1 MWPLNTRNTA
11 NTRFTEG
18 HLANVRLPVLCSRT
32 TAITVQWLFDCIWN
46 LKTSQKVRRCF
57 RGIFW
62 VRRKILPQNTRRRS
76 MKEETQSQLLA
87 SIHICTCAHTLM
99 NIHTRTCTSH
109 TKYNKNKQNSQSRT
123 AVSRGGS
130 VRHGDMWTN
139 APKLAG
145 RQNEPIDSTKYS
157 TRFIVRIC
165 TYCLKLLR
173 FYMLHTPHTYTQW
186 NLCVKR
192 LVE

>member
-1 MWPLNTRNTA
+1 
-11 NTRFTEG
+11 
-18 HLANVRLPVLCSRT
+18 
-32 TAITVQWLFDCIWN
+32 
-46 LKTSQKVRRCF
+46 
-57 RGIFW
+57 
-62 VRRKILPQNTRRRS
+62 

-109 TKYNKNKQNSQSRT
+109 TKYNKIKQNSQSRT

-130 VRHGDMWTN
+130 VRHGDMSTN
-139 APKLAG
+139 VPKLAG

-165 TYCLKLLR
+165 IHCLKLLR
-173 FYMLHTPHTYTQW
+173 FLDAPHPTYIHTTESVCKETCRVIYTSLSNRQKKMRKIPYYSENLLKCKNSHT
-186 NLCVKR
+186 N
-192 LVE
+192 